1 MPRRDVLEEQTE
13 RGVLRRY
20 RLSKR
25 GIRLL
30 TEKIE
35 GQLQRRTARSQALSP
50 TTQVLA
56 CLGVLATGS
65 FQAVIGDSLGISAAS
80 VSRSVHNVVGAILE
94 SRDPALSIRFP
105 STPVEVRAVKGGF
118 HLIDSFPNAP
128 HREEN
133 LYVCRKGYH
142 ALNVLNALR

>member
-1 MPRRDVLEEQTE
+1 MPLCDVLEEQTE

-35 GQLQRRTARSQALSP
+35 GQLRL
-50 TTQVLA
+50 
-56 CLGVLATGS
+56 
-65 FQAVIGDSLGISAAS
+65 
-80 VSRSVHNVVGAILE
+80 HNVVGAILE
-94 SRDPALSIRFP
+94 SRDPALTIRFP
-105 STPVEVRAVKGGF
+105 TTQAEVRVVKGGF
-118 HLIDSFPNAP
+118 HLIGGFPNVIGAIDAIAAS
-128 HREEN
+128 HRDEN

-142 ALNVLNALR
+142 ALNVQAVCDSTL